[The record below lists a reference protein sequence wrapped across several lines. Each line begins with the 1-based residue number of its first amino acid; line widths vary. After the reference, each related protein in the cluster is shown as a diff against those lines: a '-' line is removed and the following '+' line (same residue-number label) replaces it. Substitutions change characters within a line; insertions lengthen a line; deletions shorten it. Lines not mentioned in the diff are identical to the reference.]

1 MTIETAGSATM
12 LTNLKSYGRRYF
24 FCVDSLTFH
33 IYTVSHRVVLE
44 RILKL
49 AVPVVESSS
58 EAFKTKV

>member
-1 MTIETAGSATM
+1 M